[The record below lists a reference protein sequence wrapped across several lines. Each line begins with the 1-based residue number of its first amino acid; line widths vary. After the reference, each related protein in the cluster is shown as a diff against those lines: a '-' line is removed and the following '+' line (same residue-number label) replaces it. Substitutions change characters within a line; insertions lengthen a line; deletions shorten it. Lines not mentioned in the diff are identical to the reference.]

1 MRIMQLSFLILS
13 LQLAQIASAGDK
25 ARHSENDRLGR
36 RQAGQLVRRSRG
48 MSRQRSRLL
57 ERDFEQKDRRE
68 EVDVVPPGTIESS
81 RGIRKGVRKAHKK
94 NNKNTKKILNRL
106 DKAESV
112 QVNKVSG
119 FIR

>member
-1 MRIMQLSFLILS
+1 MTSYL
-13 LQLAQIASAGDK
+13 DW
-25 ARHSENDRLGR
+25 
-36 RQAGQLVRRSRG
+36 
-48 MSRQRSRLL
+48 
-57 ERDFEQKDRRE
+57 RE

-94 NNKNTKKILNRL
+94 NNKNTKKILTRL
-106 DKAESV
+106 DIAETV